1 MTDQVLLVKNALHEL
16 ATQAYNIAMGLQ
28 NAAPPQE
35 GMGTPA
41 KSIQY
46 LLATSVQIEQ
56 ASHYVEGLLLEEK
69 STHRDKR

>member
-1 MTDQVLLVKNALHEL
+1 MTDKVLLVKNALHEL

-28 NAAPPQE
+28 NAAPPE
-35 GMGTPA
+35 TGTPA

-56 ASHYVEGLLLEEK
+56 ASHYVESLLLKEK
-69 STHRDKR
+69 STHR